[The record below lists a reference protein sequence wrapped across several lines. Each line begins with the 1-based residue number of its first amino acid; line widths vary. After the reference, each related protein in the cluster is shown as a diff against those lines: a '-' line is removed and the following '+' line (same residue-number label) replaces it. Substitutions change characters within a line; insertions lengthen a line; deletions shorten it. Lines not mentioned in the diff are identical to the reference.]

1 MHNVM
6 SDLVTRIVVVG
17 SGHVGL
23 VAAVCFAEIGHTV
36 VCVDKDQQKMHA
48 HLQGIPTIHEQFLPE
63 MLRRHLHRSLTFTS
77 DLAGAIQ
84 DAEAIFIAVGTPQ
97 SGNGQTDLSYVESVA
112 REIARSIRRYTVI
125 VEKST
130 VPIYTN
136 EWIRHLLGTKGM
148 AAAQFDVASNPEFL
162 REGTAVKDFL
172 HPDRIIIGA
181 ESARAAEVLQR
192 IYAPL
197 TTGAYYAQAD
207 AISGQCTSLNPP
219 PMLRTSA
226 KSAELIKHASNAFLA
241 MKIAFIN
248 QVANV
253 CEAAESDVMEVVLG
267 LGMDRRIGPHFLQPG
282 IGYGGSCFSK
292 DIAAFHSVAAS
303 VGVDFGMLAEVEK
316 ANIQQRK
323 HFFGKVRAA
332 LGGLEGKRLAVL
344 GLAFKSGTDDVR
356 ESPALALT
364 RMFLDADCIVSA
376 FDPVAMPQAQQALP
390 ASERLQ
396 YATSEYAAAAGADAL
411 VILTDWPQFGA
422 LDWVRMRDTLA
433 RPLVL
438 DGRNVC
444 QPSELA
450 AQGLDY
456 IGIGR
461 HAGVHVH
468 APIPLPGSK
477 AQHSPSLEEN
487 STGKTARRALLTG
500 AAGFLGSHLADRLV
514 AEGYHV
520 LGIDNVST
528 GDLRNLSHLRHESR
542 FDFVE
547 QDICQPY
554 DPGAVDFIFNFACPA
569 SPVQYMRRGPETLRV
584 GSEGTH
590 RMLELA
596 RRYGATFLQASTS
609 ECYGTPQVHP
619 QPESYW
625 GNVNPV
631 GPRSVYD
638 ESKRF
643 SEALVMAYHRY
654 HRMDTRLARIFNTYG
669 SRMQPEDGRVISNFI
684 MQALAGRD
692 LTVYGDGLQTRSFCY
707 VSDLVEGI
715 LRLAHSQ
722 EALPVNLG
730 NPDEYTILACAQQV
744 VTSCQASSKIT
755 FEPLPEDDP
764 PQRRPNITKARQL
777 LGWEPKIS
785 LQQGLQQTIP
795 YFHSRLTP
803 PYPVAGGGLTTSAGC
818 VESVEPLDTK

>member
-1 MHNVM
+1 M
-6 SDLVTRIVVVG
+6 VG

-23 VAAVCFAEIGHTV
+23 VAAACFAAMGHSV
-36 VCVDKDQQKMHA
+36 VCVDKDQQKMES

-63 MLRRHLHRSLTFTS
+63 MLRHHLRRSLTFTS
-77 DLAGAIQ
+77 DLAGAVQ

-97 SGNGQTDLSYVESVA
+97 SGNGQADLSYVESVA
-112 REIARSIRRYTVI
+112 SEIAISIRRYTVI

-136 EWIRHLLGTKGM
+136 EWIRHLMETQGM

-162 REGTAVKDFL
+162 REGTAVRDFL
-172 HPDRIIIGA
+172 HPDRIIIGT

-207 AISGQCTSLNPP
+207 AIPGRYTSLNPP
-219 PMLRTSA
+219 PILWTSA

-248 QVANV
+248 KVANI
-253 CEAAESDVMEVVLG
+253 CEAAEAEVMDVVLG
-267 LGMDRRIGPHFLQPG
+267 LGMDRRIGSQFLQPG

-323 HFFGKVRAA
+323 HFFEKVRAA
-332 LGGLEGKRLAVL
+332 LGDFEGKRLAIL
-344 GLAFKSGTDDVR
+344 GLAFKGGTDDVR
-356 ESPALALT
+356 ESPALALA
-364 RMFLDADCIVSA
+364 RMFLDAGCIVSA
-376 FDPVAMPQAQQALP
+376 FDPVAVPQAQQALP
-390 ASERLQ
+390 ASERFQ
-396 YATSEYAAAAGADAL
+396 YAASEYAAAEGADAL
-411 VILTDWPQFGA
+411 VILTDWPRFGA
-422 LDWVRMRDTLA
+422 LDWARIRDTLA

-444 QPSELA
+444 QPSELTA
-450 AQGLDY
+450 HGLEY

-461 HAGVHVH
+461 HATVPAH
-468 APIPLPGSK
+468 APIPLPGAK
-477 AQHSPSLEEN
+477 AQHPPPLAGN
-487 STGKTARRALLTG
+487 HAGKPASRVLLTG

-520 LGIDNVST
+520 LGVDNAST
-528 GDLRNLSHLRHESR
+528 GDLRNLSHLRNESR

-554 DPGAVDFIFNFACPA
+554 DPGAVDLIFNFACPA
-569 SPVQYMRRGPETLRV
+569 SPVQYMRRGPETLRA
-584 GSEGTH
+584 GSEGTR

-596 RRYGATFLQASTS
+596 RHYCATFLQASTS

-654 HRMDTRLARIFNTYG
+654 YHADTRLARIFNTYG
-669 SRMQPEDGRVISNFI
+669 PRMQPEDGRVISNFI

-715 LRLAHSQ
+715 FRLAHSQ

-744 VTSCQASSKIT
+744 VASCQASSKIA

-764 PQRRPNITKARQL
+764 PQRRPDIAKARQL

-785 LQQGLQQTIP
+785 LPQGLQQTIP
-795 YFHSRLTP
+795 YFHSLP
-803 PYPVAGGGLTTSAGC
+803 PLPYPVVRRGVTTSASC
-818 VESVEPLDTK
+818 VESLDTR